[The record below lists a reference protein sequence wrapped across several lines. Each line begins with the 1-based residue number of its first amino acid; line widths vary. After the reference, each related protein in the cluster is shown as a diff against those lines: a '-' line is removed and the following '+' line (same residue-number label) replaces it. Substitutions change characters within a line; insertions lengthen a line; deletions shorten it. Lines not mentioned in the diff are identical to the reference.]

1 MLVGNFLT
9 NNPFGNNPFDT
20 TIGSTLGYPL
30 IINTDASGNIT
41 DVRTAFNNHAY
52 AALNGSVYDAC
63 AGPVI
68 ELTLTNYFGIAIDFD
83 ANKQWNALL
92 IALGSVQQMQ
102 DVLRNMLIADR
113 IKSFSDGSKYKGIA
127 RKLNALLI
135 PVE

>member
-9 NNPFGNNPFDT
+9 NNPFGNSPFDT

-52 AALNGSVYDAC
+52 AVLNGSVYDAC

-92 IALGSVQQMQ
+92 IALGRDVNIEGFYETTTEIINAVQYFTIN
-102 DVLRNMLIADR
+102 VLR
-113 IKSFSDGSKYKGIA
+113 
-127 RKLNALLI
+127 
-135 PVE
+135 